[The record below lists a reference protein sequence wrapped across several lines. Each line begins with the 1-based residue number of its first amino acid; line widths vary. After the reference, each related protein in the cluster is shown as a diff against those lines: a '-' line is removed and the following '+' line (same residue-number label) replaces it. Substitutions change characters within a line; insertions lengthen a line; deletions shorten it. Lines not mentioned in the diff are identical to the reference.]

1 MVSRLFAV
9 SYFFGRVARRCATSR
24 VRVVVLLAC
33 CVSAPSSLA
42 GPGAEM
48 YNEFLEKGVIYPDQA
63 WQDYVTEVGERLL
76 AQSPHAGR
84 TYTFV
89 VVDQPVVNA
98 WATPDAYIFVTRGIL
113 AFFNSEDELAAVLGH
128 EIGHVVGEHSR
139 SAVGKQR
146 LGKVLGIV
154 GAFATGSASTISLAN
169 AVTQTAI
176 AGYGR
181 KQELEADEFGAEV
194 VLKTGYNPTALLD
207 SIQML
212 RDHDNYQKAVN
223 NRPTIYHGMLGSHPA
238 HQKRLYE
245 LVRKSQH
252 LAPEQLNEPL
262 RDFHQMLSGLRF
274 GDDDATGV
282 VKDGVY
288 YHGALR
294 LRIAFPKDW
303 DIRATASEV
312 FAKNNQ
318 NSARLNVRKTALPS
332 EAQTPEEY
340 LTETLKRDDLLDG
353 EAIQVGGYSG
363 YVASIELTD
372 DKKASRKIAVLYKDG
387 GVYVFNG
394 EVDKPGS
401 PEQFEKIFLD
411 MVSSTRAMTAEDM
424 RLINKQQLHIVM
436 ANPGDTYAKLART
449 VPIKQNAEELLRVM
463 NGHHPNG
470 EPRAGDLIKLVR

>member
-1 MVSRLFAV
+1 MPSRLFLFLLHCLGSHYRLTSARARVGLIAV
-9 SYFFGRVARRCATSR
+9 CFAASPGAF
-24 VRVVVLLAC
+24 
-33 CVSAPSSLA
+33 A

-48 YNEFLEKGVIYPDQA
+48 YNEFLEKGVIYPNQE

-84 TYTFV
+84 NYTFV

-146 LGKVLGIV
+146 LGKVLGIL
-154 GAFATGSASTISLAN
+154 GAFATGSSSTIGLAN

-194 VLKTGYNPTALLD
+194 VLKTGYNPTSLLD

-223 NRPTIYHGMLGSHPA
+223 NSPTIYHGMLGSHPA

-245 LVRKSQH
+245 LVRQSQH
-252 LAPEQLNEPL
+252 LAPAQLNEPV
-262 RDFHQMLSGLRF
+262 RDFHQMLAGLRF

-294 LRIAFPKDW
+294 LSIAFPKDW

-312 FAKNNQ
+312 FAKDTQ
-318 NSARLNVRKTALPS
+318 GSARMNVRRTALPT
-332 EAQTPEEY
+332 EEQTPEEY
-340 LTETLKRDDLLDG
+340 LTETLKRDDLQDG
-353 EAIQVGGYSG
+353 EAIQVGAYSG
-363 YVASIELTD
+363 YLASIEVTD
-372 DKKASRKIAVLYKDG
+372 EKKALRKIAVLYKDG

-401 PEQFEKIFLD
+401 PEQFEKEFIA
-411 MVSSTRAMTAEDM
+411 MVSSTRAMTAEDL
-424 RLINKQQLHIVM
+424 RFINKQQLHIVM

-449 VPIKQNAEELLRVM
+449 VPIKQNAEQLLRVM
-463 NGHHPNG
+463 NGHYPNG
-470 EPRAGDLIKLVR
+470 EPRAGDLIKLVK